1 MSTPVHQKD
10 SALNRR
16 KYAKTPRQYCHICG
30 GEVKQRV
37 WLWYSSMATER
48 LLFAQKEVWLRR
60 SIIAGANPKNCLKTT
75 SIVGR
80 LFANLGSE
88 AKKSGIQQ
96 KTNIWDVSEG
106 GREWKNFC
114 DLEKLVNAKLPSC
127 KGLRMGVHRNEEAA
141 HSNLISFH
149 QHLVD
154 QTITL
159 ETCSTFKLT
168 FISHYIRKK
177 SLWRNHSV
185 RCLHEVC

>member
-1 MSTPVHQKD
+1 MAANVHTCASKGFRSEQTQICED
-10 SALNRR
+10 SRLIMLSHLWRWSKR
-16 KYAKTPRQYCHICG
+16 KSLTMIYQHDHWEIIACAK
-30 GEVKQRV
+30 K
-37 WLWYSSMATER
+37 
-48 LLFAQKEVWLRR
+48 VWLRWT
-60 SIIAGANPKNCLKTT
+60 IIVGANPENCLKTT

-141 HSNLISFH
+141 HSNLTSFH
-149 QHLVD
+149 QHLVH

-168 FISHYIRKK
+168 FISHYIRKQ
-177 SLWRNHSV
+177 SLWRNHSI
-185 RCLHEVC
+185 RC